1 MENVNISPLK
11 KEPVI
16 WLPAHVAEH
25 LSQKLN
31 GHQTSNGNKSE
42 ADDFINF
49 INELL
54 NPLSRKHLDVLKKIT
69 QNLTKYASSD
79 LWPLLL
85 EIVVNGLYYCHL
97 NHNIKS
103 SINGLIRKLPDAD
116 LGTVSSHTLEK
127 MFEMNG
133 VELVAALLQS
143 DFGSKVIVQN
153 ITFVLNFFATLLNHL
168 YNEVHCSKL
177 TTEIAKLHANIHSLS
192 RTLLSV
198 FKLIDTTSIE
208 EQTHQLLRSITL
220 VLNLKGIPLEV
231 QGNCSKILVLLLRQQ
246 ENGIKCVFERITAEE
261 DHNKSVLVSLE
272 NTMSIRLNLSIALL
286 TSLEIRELLEEQ
298 PSNGTI
304 LGGVI
309 LPFLL
314 NSGYGFN
321 ETGLAL
327 LTARLMEQWQRKCY
341 ECFASHQATSLQVEW
356 NRARDRLLEL
366 ILNGLEHQVDVV
378 RHTSKEAFHYNVKIY
393 ILLQGDISRIVNTIL
408 GMSRFKKS
416 KYMALACLAK
426 TELISFLMS
435 ADHNLA
441 EELLHVATDVDL
453 SSQVREVFNLLM
465 LKNTEHTDEWMR
477 RWLYPLLSAIEK
489 YPNGQSFE
497 SSLVDLLKQY
507 PKTIYNVEIWC
518 QVDRSSRLA
527 VYITALLAC
536 RKLGFLSTNGDA
548 PDENL
553 WNSVVNMDVL
563 EQALEHKDEKLRLN
577 AFGVIVEGPKTS
589 QLYSQLEIQW
599 VRQFISRNM
608 VNHNAAF
615 RQQFCAYVKKFLLKL
630 RNGGVPLIGRNDAIV
645 TYYRDFVSW
654 FIDKCLTDLGP
665 GSSFARRFLSLQ
677 FLKLIQEIIGL
688 ESNPKG
694 LNISSTLG
702 LPAISSLVDCF
713 FDSYDVNKELALEL
727 LQSPPMIAVIT
738 QDPKGYELLSFYRK
752 SGSALSQS
760 LRSADTVAATFF
772 FRWLIHLKFYSEG
785 EVRSR
790 HEWHEWS
797 LKTRNAFIL
806 IGELTEVLQNQ
817 LDAAQKNVGRLA
829 IDAPIYGVL
838 SSVRLLLNDQQ
849 SRSEEMKKESWA
861 SILSSI
867 IEMCFAASAIAS
879 PVVTCDSPEGF
890 LPDSSEL
897 PSQNLNAQTLLV
909 SAWRTVKEVALLFGQ
924 VSAWMLDGNFQL
936 IEDDVILKL
945 GLHLKQLLLETK
957 HRGAFEQVYCG
968 FSQLCYALWRSSKS
982 ELHNCPA
989 SWLLDLVQDLKDNE
1003 SAAKLCATRRSAGL
1017 PFIFQAILSPE
1028 VEMGS
1033 GELFK
1038 NTIESLL
1045 EIASNGVAHECR
1057 IHALNILRNLYRES
1071 RLNQVIGPYVARG
1084 LILSITGFEAPDW
1097 PERNSSTLLFSALM
1111 TRIFGVPKSKND
1123 FQKKNS
1129 LTGRVFFQLYPSLY
1143 PFLLDRL
1150 RSCVADIKSGG
1161 IHLHPSLFPMLVLLG
1176 RLHPPACEF
1185 SDSAFQLEPFISL
1198 VRACGSSPVLKTRQ
1212 LAAQALTP
1220 LLTSTAY
1227 CRLLP
1232 ELLDSIPNCALHNE
1246 LHGTLLQIHYF
1257 VKDLPH
1263 WAETRG
1269 VVFRTLND
1277 KIEKLVS
1284 LLCSCCYLIRYESVE
1299 ILILVIDS
1307 ETVFKDIVSD
1317 KCLRELDCHNRIFQD
1332 KPFYPLACQKF
1343 AALAVSSD
1351 VFSHAPNATELLKHP
1366 FSEVRLEI
1374 LKRLESLDTAVPLP
1388 ANIWPTLDYII
1399 ANKGEAT
1406 ECRIKALAL
1415 VGRFRGYNKK
1425 QLEWMLQLYRE
1436 TTDDIFRCTAL
1447 GAAGRIIC
1455 PSNSDDLDL
1464 MMKWSECLVESVSST
1479 SPFRHMVVESIGRCV
1494 GLLKIDGSLAA
1505 SAEHGSILS
1514 NLWVCLL
1521 QCLIDDEEHI
1531 RTAAAAVVGDCG
1543 ITGYWSQPSVA
1554 IVKALEYLIDKIGS
1568 IHTMR
1573 VILLLF
1579 DMVLEEEEQLEE
1591 ESQSFETGDSDV
1603 FREPLA
1609 HSMLFCQFIGHCI
1622 RQHTVS
1628 PPDSKILA
1636 ERLENCWKSI
1646 GSCDATAV
1654 DLLSSN
1660 RRPTTVYI
1668 MNVIK
1673 LFLVTK
1679 SIHSIHGNIASLHR
1693 CIHNWLSQLHP
1704 HWFTYS
1710 IQQLVFQN
1718 SV

>member
-16 WLPAHVAEH
+16 WLPADIVEKV
-25 LSQKLN
+25 SVKLN
-31 GHQTSNGNKSE
+31 GNKTSNGNKSE
-42 ADDFINF
+42 VDDLIDY

-69 QNLTKYASSD
+69 KNLTTYASSD

-85 EIVVNGLYYCHL
+85 EIVVSGLCYCHS
-97 NHNIKS
+97 NHSIRS

-116 LGTVSSHTLEK
+116 LGTVSSLTLET

-133 VELVAALLQS
+133 VELVAALLQT
-143 DFGSKVIVQN
+143 DFGSKVIVRN
-153 ITFVLNFFATLLNHL
+153 ITFVLKFFATLLNQL
-168 YNEVHCSKL
+168 YKEVHCSKL

-198 FKLIDTTSIE
+198 FKLIEITSIE
-208 EQTHQLLRSITL
+208 EQSHQLLYSIIS

-246 ENGIKCVFERITAEE
+246 QNGIQCIIEKITVVE
-261 DHNKSVLVSLE
+261 DNNHSMLISLE
-272 NTMSIRLNLSIALL
+272 NTLPTRLNLSIAIL
-286 TSLEIRELLEEQ
+286 TSLEIKELLEEQ

-341 ECFASHQATSLQVEW
+341 ECFTAHQATLLQIEW

-393 ILLQGDISRIVNTIL
+393 ILLQGDKSRIVNTIL
-408 GMSRFKKS
+408 GMPRFKKS

-426 TELISFLMS
+426 TELISFLIS
-435 ADHNLA
+435 AEHSLA

-465 LKNTEHTDEWMR
+465 LKDTEHTDEWMR
-477 RWLYPLLSAIEK
+477 RWLYPLLSAIEQ
-489 YPNGQSFE
+489 YPNGQSFD

-518 QVDRSSRLA
+518 QGDCASRLA

-536 RKLGFLSTNGDA
+536 RKLGFLPTNGDA

-577 AFGVIVEGPKTS
+577 ALGVIVEGPKTS
-589 QLYSQLEIQW
+589 QLYSQLEVQW
-599 VRQFISRNM
+599 ICQFISRNM

-615 RQQFCAYVKKFLLKL
+615 RQQFCSYIKKFLLKL
-630 RNGGVPLIGRNDAIV
+630 RNGGVPLIGRNDTIV
-645 TYYRDFVSW
+645 TSYRSFVFW
-654 FIDKCLTDLGP
+654 LTVKCLIDLGP
-665 GSSFARRFLSLQ
+665 GSSFPRRFLSLQ
-677 FLKLIQEIIGL
+677 FLKLIQETIGL

-694 LNISSTLG
+694 LNISSNLG

-727 LQSPPMIAVIT
+727 LQSPPMITVIT
-738 QDPKGYELLSFYRK
+738 QDPKGYELISVYRK
-752 SGSALSQS
+752 SSAALSQS
-760 LRSADTVAATFF
+760 LRSADTVAANFF
-772 FRWLIHLKFYSEG
+772 FRWLIHLKFDSEE

-790 HEWHEWS
+790 HDWS
-797 LKTRNAFIL
+797 LKTRNTFTL
-806 IGELTEVLQNQ
+806 IGELIQILKDQ
-817 LDAAQKNVGRLA
+817 LDAARKDVGQLA

-838 SSVRLLLNDQQ
+838 SSVRLLLSDQQ
-849 SRSEEMKKESWA
+849 SRTEEMKNESWA
-861 SILSSI
+861 SILSFV
-867 IEMCFAASAIAS
+867 IEICFAASAIAS
-879 PVVTCDSPEGF
+879 PVVTCESPEGF
-890 LPDSSEL
+890 LPDFSDL

-924 VSAWMLDGNFQL
+924 ISAWMLESDFRL

-945 GLHLKQLLLETK
+945 GLHLKLLLLETK

-968 FSQLCYALWRSSKS
+968 FSQLCYALWRSSKP
-982 ELHNCPA
+982 EIHNCPT
-989 SWLLDLVQDLKDNE
+989 SWLLELVQDLKDND

-1045 EIASNGVAHECR
+1045 EIASNGKSNECR

-1071 RLNQVIGPYVARG
+1071 RLNQVIGPYIARG

-1097 PERNSSTLLFSALM
+1097 PERNSSTLLFGALM
-1111 TRIFGVPKSKND
+1111 IRIFGVPKSKHD

-1150 RSCVADIKSGG
+1150 RICVADIKSGG

-1185 SDSAFQLEPFISL
+1185 SDSAFQLEPFIPL

-1220 LLTSTAY
+1220 LLTTKAY
-1227 CRLLP
+1227 YRLLL
-1232 ELLDSIPNCALHNE
+1232 ELWNSLPNCALHNE

-1257 VKDLPH
+1257 VKDSSLSP
-1263 WAETRG
+1263 ETRDL
-1269 VVFRTLND
+1269 VFRMLTN
-1277 KIEKLVS
+1277 KIERLVGW
-1284 LLCSCCYLIRYESVE
+1284 LRSCCYLIRYEAAE
-1299 ILILVIDS
+1299 ILRLVIDS
-1307 ETVFKDIVSD
+1307 ETSIEDSVSG
-1317 KCLRELDCHNRIFQD
+1317 KCLGILRYQFQVFQD
-1332 KPFYPLACQKF
+1332 KPFYPLASQKF
-1343 AALAVSSD
+1343 AGIAIPSD
-1351 VFSHAPNATELLKHP
+1351 VISHTANAIELLKHP
-1366 FSEVRLEI
+1366 VSEVRLEV
-1374 LKRLESLDTAVPLP
+1374 LQRLESLDTAAALP
-1388 ANIWPTLDYII
+1388 TCIWPALNYII
-1399 ANKGEAT
+1399 ADKEEAR

-1415 VGRFRGYNKK
+1415 VGRFRGYNKE

-1436 TTDDIFRCTAL
+1436 TSDDIFRCTAL
-1447 GAAGRIIC
+1447 GAAGRIMC

-1464 MMKWSECLVESVSST
+1464 VMKWSEYLVESVSST
-1479 SPFRHMVVESIGRCV
+1479 ISFRQMVVESVARCV
-1494 GLLKIDGSLAA
+1494 ELLKIDGSLAA
-1505 SAEHGSILS
+1505 STEHGSILS

-1521 QCLIDDEEHI
+1521 RCLIDDEEHI
-1531 RTAAAAVVGDCG
+1531 RTAAAAVVGDLG
-1543 ITGYWSQPSVA
+1543 TGYWSQPSVA
-1554 IVKALEYLIDKIGS
+1554 TDKALKYLIDKIGS
-1568 IHTMR
+1568 TYTMR

-1579 DMVLEEEEQLEE
+1579 DMVLEEDEQSEE
-1591 ESQSFETGDSDV
+1591 ESQAFETGDSNV

-1609 HSMLFCQFIGHCI
+1609 HSVLLCQFIEQCI
-1622 RQHTVS
+1622 RQHVAS
-1628 PPDSKILA
+1628 PPDSDILA
-1636 ERLENCWKSI
+1636 ELLENHWKSL
-1646 GSCDATAV
+1646 GNCDTTAV

-1660 RRPTTVYI
+1660 RRSATVYI
-1668 MNVIK
+1668 VNVIK

-1679 SIHSIHGNIASLHR
+1679 SLHSIHGNIAALHQ
-1693 CIHNWLSQLHP
+1693 CIHNWLSQLNP

-1710 IQQLVFQN
+1710 IQQLVFRK